1 MMMKAVMMMVML
13 MVGVSVQ
20 AQDISDVL
28 NSVLGGSGDDAVS
41 NLTSIFSS
49 KKQATK
55 ENVIG
60 TWSYT
65 EPAIVFTSDN
75 ILAKAGS
82 KIAANK
88 LEKKIQEYLTRY
100 GIKPG
105 AFTMTF
111 NEDGTL
117 IPVTVLSAGP
127 CVKSLAVT
135 TQVSGKEMMF
145 VTDATKLL
153 NLFKTFGAKSSS
165 SQIRTITS
173 LMKSINGMQ
182 AGVTMRKQ

>member
-88 LEKKIQEYLTRY
+88 LEKKIQEYLTRWY
-100 GIKPG
+100 
-105 AFTMTF
+105 
-111 NEDGTL
+111 
-117 IPVTVLSAGP
+117 
-127 CVKSLAVT
+127 
-135 TQVSGKEMMF
+135 
-145 VTDATKLL
+145 
-153 NLFKTFGAKSSS
+153 
-165 SQIRTITS
+165 
-173 LMKSINGMQ
+173 Q
-182 AGVTMRKQ
+182 ARCLHHDLQ